1 MKQYRT
7 IEQLCLDA
15 HSITL
20 IPWMMMLVIIRSY
33 VIGMYLYQINE
44 TWNVHCFETSTTKFN
59 ERYSTLDISLIISV
73 CVIMEFASNRTAL
86 FKLFQLGLIHDMN
99 AFSQYFFTN
108 FYLGCVLY
116 MKWRLLP
123 ILGGFVL
130 YMPATYARIFTVIH
144 DFKCSTL

>member
-33 VIGMYLYQINE
+33 VIGTHLYQINE

-99 AFSQYFFTN
+99 AFSQYF
-108 FYLGCVLY
+108 
-116 MKWRLLP
+116 LP

-130 YMPATYARIFTVIH
+130 YMPATYARMYTVIH